1 MRKPSLAHGILPS
14 VRLILALTVLLPLAA
29 GAATLRVESDLVK
42 AGVAAY
48 DDLEYDKAID
58 LLHKALAESLTR
70 DEKLVTYRTLA
81 FCHVALGDE
90 PAARDQFKALLRVD
104 PTVKM
109 DRTISPRVRKVFDEA
124 RAQMPPAE
132 LVVVPVR
139 DKPVEQKKPIY
150 KKAWFWATL
159 GGIVVAGAVVG
170 TAVGVTSSGPGPDTP
185 ASLTIQLH

>member
-1 MRKPSLAHGILPS
+1 M
-14 VRLILALTVLLPLAA
+14 LALLLPLAA
-29 GAATLRVESDLVK
+29 HAAVDSDLVK

-48 DDLEYDKAID
+48 DELEYDKAID

-81 FCHVALGDE
+81 FSHVALGDE
-90 PAARDQFKALLRVD
+90 ASARERFKALLRVD
-104 PTVKM
+104 PTIKL

-132 LVVVPVR
+132 LVVTPVPG
-139 DKPVEQKKPIY
+139 KPVEHQKPVY

-159 GGIVVAGAVVG
+159 GSIVVAGAVVG